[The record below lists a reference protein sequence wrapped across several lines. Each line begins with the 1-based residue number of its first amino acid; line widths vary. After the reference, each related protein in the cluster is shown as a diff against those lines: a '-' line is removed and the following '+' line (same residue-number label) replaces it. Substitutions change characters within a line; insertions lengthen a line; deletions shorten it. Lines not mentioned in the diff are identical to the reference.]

1 MTERPTPHHDTQMPT
16 KSPTHSTRKA
26 LATAAL
32 AATAWLGGTAT
43 ATAPAQ
49 DPARATRDTR
59 FDQKLDAL
67 VPLEAEFKDESGRDI
82 KLGELFGRSERPVVL
97 TMVYYEC
104 PMLCTQ
110 VLNGFVKTLRVLGM
124 EVGEDFDIVTVSID
138 PSETSGLAAA
148 KKEAYVAGLE
158 GERVAEGWRWLVGSQ
173 SSIDA
178 LADSVGFRY
187 WYDAEIDEYAH
198 PGGIVVLTPE
208 GRVSRYFFDVE
219 FAMRDLR
226 LALVEASA
234 GKIGSLTDKV
244 MLLCYHYD
252 PKTGKYGFVVTNIVR
267 GLGGLTVLLLVG
279 FVIIQLRRDRLS
291 ASATARP

>member
-1 MTERPTPHHDTQMPT
+1 MKTPTTTIDA
-16 KSPTHSTRKA
+16 TRKA

-32 AATAWLGGTAT
+32 AAAAWLGSGVEA
-43 ATAPAQ
+43 AAQ
-49 DPARATRDTR
+49 DPARATRDAR
-59 FDQKLDAL
+59 FDQRLDAQ
-67 VPLEAEFKDESGRDI
+67 VPLDATFKDESGRDI
-82 KLGELFGRSERPVVL
+82 ALGELFGRSERPVVL

-138 PSETSGLAAA
+138 PGETSGLAAA
-148 KKEAYVAGLE
+148 KKEAYIAGLE
-158 GERVAEGWRWLVGSQ
+158 GGKVAEGWRWLVGPQ

-198 PGGIVVLTPE
+198 AGGIVVLTPE

-252 PKTGKYGFVVTNIVR
+252 PKTGKYGFVVTNVVR

-279 FVIIQLRRDRLS
+279 FVILQLRRDRQ
-291 ASATARP
+291 AARVAA

>member
-1 MTERPTPHHDTQMPT
+1 MGRSGLHGIV
-16 KSPTHSTRKA
+16 RRA
-26 LATAAL
+26 AAWAAL
-32 AATAWLGGTAT
+32 AAGSCALASAPLHAAT
-43 ATAPAQ
+43 Q

-59 FDQKLDAL
+59 FDQKLDSQ
-67 VPLEAEFKDESGRDI
+67 VPLDALFKDESGRET
-82 KLGELFGRSERPVVL
+82 KLGDYLGRSERPVVL

-124 EVGEDFDIVTVSID
+124 EVGKDFDIVTVSID
-138 PSETSGLAAA
+138 PTETSDLARA
-148 KKEAYVAGLE
+148 KKAGYVAGLPGATVE
-158 GERVAEGWRWLVGSQ
+158 QGWHWLVGPQ
-173 SSIDA
+173 ASIDA

-187 WYDAEIDEYAH
+187 WYDSQIDEYAH
-198 PGGIVVLTPE
+198 PGGIVVLTPQ

-234 GKIGSLTDKV
+234 GKVGSLTDKV

-252 PKTGKYGFVVTNIVR
+252 PKTGKYGFVVTNVVR
-267 GLGGLTVLLLVG
+267 GLGALTVAGLLG
-279 FVIIQLRRDRLS
+279 YMIFQLRRERRT
-291 ASATARP
+291 ASAGA

>member
-1 MTERPTPHHDTQMPT
+1 MTERSTPHHDTQMPT

-26 LATAAL
+26 LAMAAL

>member
-1 MTERPTPHHDTQMPT
+1 MTERSTPHANTQMST

-67 VPLEAEFKDESGRDI
+67 VPLEAEFKDEAGRDI
-82 KLGELFGRSERPVVL
+82 KLAELFGRSERPVVL

>member
-1 MTERPTPHHDTQMPT
+1 VTAAQAPHANHDMPT
-16 KSPTHSTRKA
+16 VSTMQATRGALASAA
-26 LATAAL
+26 LATL
-32 AATAWLGGTAT
+32 AWLGGSVDA
-43 ATAPAQ
+43 AAQ

-59 FDQKLDAL
+59 FDQKLDAQ
-67 VPLEAEFKDESGRDI
+67 VPLQARFKDESGRELE
-82 KLGELFGRSERPVVL
+82 LGELFGRSERPVVL

-124 EVGEDFDIVTVSID
+124 EVGKDFDIVTVSID
-138 PSETSGLAAA
+138 PTETSGLAAA
-148 KKEAYVAGLE
+148 KKETYIAGLE
-158 GERVAEGWRWLVGSQ
+158 GGKVADGWRWLVGSQ
-173 SSIDA
+173 ASIDA

-252 PKTGKYGFVVTNIVR
+252 PKTGKYGFVVTNVVR
-267 GLGGLTVLLLVG
+267 GLGGLTVLLLAG
-279 FVIIQLRRDRLS
+279 FVILQLRRDRRS
-291 ASATARP
+291 AGAAA

>member
-1 MTERPTPHHDTQMPT
+1 MPT

-26 LATAAL
+26 LAMAAL

-82 KLGELFGRSERPVVL
+82 KLAELFGRSERPVVL

-148 KKEAYVAGLE
+148 KKEVYVAGLE

-279 FVIIQLRRDRLS
+279 FVIIQLRRDRQS
-291 ASATARP
+291 ASAPARP

>member
-1 MTERPTPHHDTQMPT
+1 MTERSTPHHDTQMPT

-26 LATAAL
+26 LAMAAL

-279 FVIIQLRRDRLS
+279 FVILQLRRDRQS

>member
-1 MTERPTPHHDTQMPT
+1 VTAAQAPHAKHDMPT
-16 KSPTHSTRKA
+16 GSTMQSMRAA
-26 LATAAL
+26 LASAAL
-32 AATAWLGGTAT
+32 AAFACLGGSAD
-43 ATAPAQ
+43 AAAQ

-59 FDQKLDAL
+59 FDQKLDAQ
-67 VPLEAEFKDESGRDI
+67 VPLQARFKDESGRELE
-82 KLGELFGRSERPVVL
+82 LGELFGRSERPVVL

-124 EVGEDFDIVTVSID
+124 EVGKDFDIVTVSID
-138 PSETSGLAAA
+138 PTETSGLAAA
-148 KKEAYVAGLE
+148 KKETYIAGLE
-158 GERVAEGWRWLVGSQ
+158 GGKVADGWRWLVGSQ
-173 SSIDA
+173 ASIDA

-252 PKTGKYGFVVTNIVR
+252 PKTGKYGFVVTNVVR
-267 GLGGLTVLLLVG
+267 GLGGLTVLLLAG
-279 FVIIQLRRDRLS
+279 FVILQLRRDRRS
-291 ASATARP
+291 AGAAA